1 MESSSGSVIIIGGKT
16 ERKKITN
23 SVTVTILGGVSGLFA
38 ALKLAEKGFKDV
50 TVIEVQKIFIQ
61 FLPCV
66 GDKYK

>member
-50 TVIEVQKIFIQ
+50 TVIEVQRIFIP
-61 FLPCV
+61 FHICPA
-66 GDKYK
+66 

>member
-16 ERKKITN
+16 ERKKKTK

-38 ALKLAEKGFKDV
+38 ALKLAEKGHKDV

-61 FLPCV
+61 CLSCV

>member
-50 TVIEVQKIFIQ
+50 TVIEVQRIFIPY
-61 FLPCV
+61 LSCV